1 MDFIRAEEIEEKNIE
16 ESELDEMWSYV
27 GNKHNQRW
35 RGHAI
40 ARRSGQVLVYA
51 FGRRTDEVFLAPQGI
66 TRTF

>member
-1 MDFIRAEEIEEKNIE
+1 MDLIGAEEIEEKNIE

-40 ARRSGQVLVYA
+40 DRRSGQVERLCI
-51 FGRRTDEVFLAPQGI
+51 RPPDR
-66 TRTF
+66 